1 MTAVITGCTDG
12 IGRAYLEELVTTR
25 GIRKLYLIGRN
36 PNKVEKLAKHFG
48 AFLILLFKMLDLLQS
63 MNSAVRC
70 AQPSLTLS
78 EIHWINCRPSWRICQ
93 LAFWVSPL
101 FSENPYARNAV
112 NCAGIAPEQVANMV
126 ELPAGMPSKIL
137 RVNLLSCV
145 RMIEMVLPGMV
156 RRNQG
161 IVVNIASITVE
172 MQLHV
177 DAK

>member
-1 MTAVITGCTDG
+1 
-12 IGRAYLEELVTTR
+12 
-25 GIRKLYLIGRN
+25 
-36 PNKVEKLAKHFG
+36 
-48 AFLILLFKMLDLLQS
+48 
-63 MNSAVRC
+63 
-70 AQPSLTLS
+70 
-78 EIHWINCRPSWRICQ
+78 
-93 LAFWVSPL
+93 
-101 FSENPYARNAV
+101 
-112 NCAGIAPEQVANMV
+112 MV
-126 ELPAGMPSKIL
+126 EHPAGMPSKIL